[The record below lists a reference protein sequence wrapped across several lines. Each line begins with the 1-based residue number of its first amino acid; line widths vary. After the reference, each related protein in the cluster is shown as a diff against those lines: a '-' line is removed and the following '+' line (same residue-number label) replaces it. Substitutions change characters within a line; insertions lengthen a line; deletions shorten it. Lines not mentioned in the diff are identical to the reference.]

1 MDILDAVQLDCDQDQ
16 VINTLIKTFQ
26 PHERPIP
33 IDYFHNRQFE
43 VEIWKNDK
51 NSKKS
56 VPMKIWVQRQK
67 VSDVQSWNGPL
78 IGDRERKEYH
88 MGLVGVWNVGL
99 NDYHAMYVTKCKKD
113 EKGKIGKDLNLHIIY
128 IFLMRW

>member
-1 MDILDAVQLDCDQDQ
+1 MDAVQLDCDQDQ

-26 PHERPIP
+26 PHELPIP
-33 IDYFHNRQFE
+33 IDFFHNRQFD

-51 NSKKS
+51 NFKKS

-88 MGLVGVWNVGL
+88 MGLVGVWNVGF

-113 EKGKIGKDLNLHIIY
+113 EK
-128 IFLMRW
+128 R